1 MDPELASFVLKF
13 QQLNFNGRN
22 AKLLFK
28 SFNGKVSLN
37 LSVDIIGTPMPPME
51 EIPYSVSTPNSTFG
65 KKFKSRN
72 SPSKQ
77 RRREKREENRRSFA
91 EKAELELSV
100 EEKEILLI
108 ADNLRSDHE
117 NGAVATDEA
126 NLEKDDAGEKL
137 SRDKTVD
144 VVQLDGAAEEAG
156 YAIFDIKVDA
166 HEKCCDSDVI
176 EAIKEN
182 FFGHLKEK
190 QIGESD
196 P

>member
-37 LSVDIIGTPMPPME
+37 LSVDIGSPMPPME
-51 EIPYSVSTPNSTFG
+51 EIPYSVSTPNSTFE
-65 KKFKSRN
+65 KKFKSRK

-77 RRREKREENRRSFA
+77 RRREKREESRRLFA

-100 EEKEILLI
+100 EEREVLTI
-108 ADNLRSDHE
+108 ADNLCSNHE
-117 NGAVATDEA
+117 NGVAATDEA
-126 NLEKDDAGEKL
+126 ILEKDDAGKNENDQAEKTEFEEL
-137 SRDKTVD
+137 SRDRTAD
-144 VVQLDGAAEEAG
+144 VDGAAEEAG
-156 YAIFDIKVDA
+156 YTIFDVTVDA

-176 EAIKEN
+176 EAIQEN
-182 FFGHLKEK
+182 FLVL
-190 QIGESD
+190 
-196 P
+196 